1 MRPVEVGA
9 SAVQVEPHPRT
20 STTGH
25 RAPGPNHQTLHF
37 PPTDVHGHGVIATN
51 GHGTIAEEV
60 IAHLAGL
67 VGADVTVSLDI
78 AADVPEG
85 VPENVVRTVSEN
97 SRTLKFQSHG
107 FEES

>member
-1 MRPVEVGA
+1 MRGA
-9 SAVQVEPHPRT
+9 GSRRSATRGPHGRGDAFAPRPT
-20 STTGH
+20 
-25 RAPGPNHQTLHF
+25 RARRQLDGAGGNVTL
-37 PPTDVHGHGVIATN
+37 DAARVARDA
-51 GHGTIAEEV
+51 GTIAEEV

-78 AADVPEG
+78 AANVPEG

-97 SRTLKFQSHG
+97 SRTLKFRSHG